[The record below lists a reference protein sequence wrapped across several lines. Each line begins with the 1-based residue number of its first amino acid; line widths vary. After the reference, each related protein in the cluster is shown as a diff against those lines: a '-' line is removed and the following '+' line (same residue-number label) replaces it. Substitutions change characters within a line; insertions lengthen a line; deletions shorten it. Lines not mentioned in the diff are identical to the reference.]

1 MKKGVGKDVDLFN
14 VKYIVDYLKDL
25 LYDRY
30 IEVGKRFFKILIEKS
45 MILPKKI
52 KICEKVLTFYLFC
65 SII

>member
-30 IEVGKRFFKILIEKS
+30 IEVGKRFFKN
-45 MILPKKI
+45 
-52 KICEKVLTFYLFC
+52 
-65 SII
+65 